1 MNEKLGC
8 LEPILFVNPTQ
19 NHNQFELSKTKQNET
34 KRRIVGHFNHRST
47 VNFAGFSGR
56 RR

>member
-1 MNEKLGC
+1 MNEKFGC

-47 VNFAGFSGR
+47 VNFAGFSDR
-56 RR
+56 